1 MEITIALDV
10 YGTLIDT
17 DGIGK
22 VVEKYVGASAPAFLS
37 AWRSKQLEYTFR
49 RGLMNAYKDFSV
61 CTRDALEYAC
71 ASPDKN
77 LTSDQKNNLLNEY
90 RNLPAFPE
98 VDAALQ
104 ELKSSKMFKLFAFSN
119 GRRQDVESLL
129 SNAGIQ
135 NYFDGI
141 VSVDEVKTFKPDPA
155 VYKHLLLRA
164 NSKGSNTWLVSGNP
178 FDVIG
183 AISAGLFG
191 VWLKRASNHVFDF
204 WEIQPSMTLGN
215 LSELKKILER
225 KL

>member
-1 MEITIALDV
+1 MEITIALDI

-17 DGIGK
+17 NGIGK
-22 VVEKYVGASAPAFLS
+22 EVEKYVGASAAALLA

-49 RGLMNAYKDFSV
+49 RGLMKTYKDFSV

-71 ASPDKN
+71 ASLNKT
-77 LTSDQKNNLLNEY
+77 LTSDQKDNLLNEY
-90 RNLPAFPE
+90 RTLPSFPD
-98 VDAALQ
+98 VKAALQ

-119 GRRQDVESLL
+119 GREQDVESLL

-183 AISAGLFG
+183 AISAGLFA
-191 VWLKRASNHVFDF
+191 VWLKRASNHVFDP
-204 WEIQPSMTLGN
+204 WEIQPSITLGN